1 MHKVQDTRKILA
13 RIMLHLA
20 RPCLHVTCKT
30 ILAGYFCI
38 CKLVWMVKTIF
49 AIVFLTWVTCIRG
62 GHCFNSIYNLY
73 MYMPTWRYTLYS
85 VGTYILPV
93 HYTLTHNV
101 MHIIMLHIF
110 TWYVDTYMYL
120 YMICG
125 IISGSLRPR
134 CWTTR
139 RSSTRYCHW

>member
-30 ILAGYFCI
+30 ILVLHLQARLNGENHFCY
-38 CKLVWMVKTIF
+38 CVPNLSYK
-49 AIVFLTWVTCIRG
+49 G
-62 GHCFNSIYNLY
+62 GHCFNSNLY

-139 RSSTRYCHW
+139 RSSTRYCH